1 MQVANPISSPPTG
14 EILLSVD
21 TLSVFYGE
29 KVAVENIS
37 FDLRQGEVVALV
49 GPNGAGK
56 STLFKALAGLIR
68 HSGDVYVAGQHCHH
82 LDRKRVG
89 YIPQITDANLM
100 FPILVKDVVLAGR
113 RRFGRIGFSVSKT
126 DRNAVAQCLNE
137 VDLADAGNTPLSHLS
152 GGQIQRVFIARA
164 IAQEADVLL
173 LDEAASGIDQKHADA
188 LIETFRRLTGQ
199 GRTVLLSSHN
209 ISYVVENFSRS
220 LSLNATLRGD
230 GDPREILSPARIA
243 EVFSR

>member
-1 MQVANPISSPPTG
+1 LN
-14 EILLSVD
+14 
-21 TLSVFYGE
+21 VFYGE

-68 HSGDVYVAGQHCHH
+68 HSGDV
-82 LDRKRVG
+82 DRKRVG

-113 RRFGRIGFSVSKT
+113 RRFGRIGFSVSKS

-173 LDEAASGIDQKHADA
+173 LDEAASGIDQRHADA
-188 LIETFRRLTGQ
+188 LIETFRRLASQ

-230 GDPREILSPARIA
+230 GDPREILSPARITD
-243 EVFSR
+243 VFSR